1 MKKLG
6 FGMMR
11 LPKYN
16 NENNRN
22 VDMVAA
28 RFMVDE
34 FMRNGFT
41 YFDTAYMYHNYFS
54 EVVVRQTLVES
65 YPRESF
71 KLADKMPTMFL
82 RRAED
87 MPRIF
92 EMQLM
97 KCGVSYFDY
106 YMMHDVNS
114 SNYDSVVQ
122 AFDGFGF
129 ISSKKDEGQIRE
141 IGFSFHDDAVL
152 LDRVLTDHPEVDFVQ
167 LQINYLDWEDE
178 GIQSRKCYETA
189 VRHGKKVIVMEPVKG
204 GTLANVPE
212 AAEMVFKA
220 QDPEASVASWAI
232 RFAASLPNVFMVL
245 SGMSN
250 MEQLHDNMSY
260 MKDFEPLCDAEYE
273 TINKAT
279 AVLKGAV
286 AIPCTTCGYCL
297 DAGCP
302 MDIQIP
308 KYFTLYNTEK
318 LLGSRGFSP
327 QEEYYFNTAE
337 NHGKASDCIGCGNC
351 EAACPQHLK
360 IRDLLVD
367 VKNLFEK

>member
-11 LPKYN
+11 LPRYN
-16 NENNRN
+16 DENGRN
-22 VDMVAA
+22 VDMIAV
-28 RFMVDE
+28 RKMVDE
-34 FMRNGFT
+34 FIRNGFT

-54 EVVVRQTLVES
+54 EVVVRQVLVEN

-71 KLADKMPTMFL
+71 TLADKMPTMYL
-82 RRAED
+82 RRAEQ
-87 MPRIF
+87 MPEIF
-92 EMQLM
+92 ATQLM

-129 ISSKKDEGQIRE
+129 ISARKAEGKVRE
-141 IGFSFHDDAVL
+141 IGFSFHDDAEL
-152 LDRVLTDHPEVDFVQ
+152 LERVLTDHPEVDFVQ
-167 LQINYLDWEDE
+167 LQINYIDWENE
-178 GIQSRKCYETA
+178 SIQSRKCYETA
-189 VRHGKKVIVMEPVKG
+189 VRHGKKIIVMEPVKG

-212 AAEMVFKA
+212 TAELLFKSHS
-220 QDPEASVASWAI
+220 PEASVASWAI
-232 RFAASLPNVFMVL
+232 RNAASLPNVFMVL

-250 MEQLHDNMSY
+250 MEQLQDNMSY
-260 MKDFEPLCDAEYE
+260 MKDFKPLTDKEYA
-273 TINKAT
+273 IVDKAS
-279 AVLKGAV
+279 AVLNGAV

-318 LLGSRGFSP
+318 LLGSNGFSP
-327 QEEYYFNTAE
+327 QEEYYFHIAE

-351 EAACPQHLK
+351 EGACPQHLK
-360 IRDLLVD
+360 IRELLID
-367 VKNLFEK
+367 VKNLFE

>member
-11 LPKYN
+11 LPLYA
-16 NENNRN
+16 EGNNRN

-28 RFMVDE
+28 REMVRRFME
-34 FMRNGFT
+34 QGFT

-54 EVVVRQTLVES
+54 EVVVKQILVDY

-82 RRAED
+82 KKAD
-87 MPRIF
+87 DIPAIF
-92 EMQLM
+92 DTQLH
-97 KCGVSYFDY
+97 KCGVDYFDY
-106 YMMHDVNS
+106 YMMHDVNA

-129 ISSKKDEGQIRE
+129 ISRQKEAGRVRE
-141 IGFSFHDDAVL
+141 MGFSFHDDAVL

-212 AAEMVFKA
+212 TAEMIFKSHS
-220 QDPEASVASWAI
+220 PEASVASWAI

-250 MEQLHDNMSY
+250 FAQLEDNMSY
-260 MKDFEPLCDAEYE
+260 MKDFKPLTDDEYATVE
-273 TINKAT
+273 KAT
-279 AVLKGAV
+279 DALKGAV
-286 AIPCTTCGYCL
+286 AIPCTACGYCL

-308 KYFTLYNTEK
+308 RYFTLYNTEK
-318 LLGSRGFSP
+318 LLGSNGFSP

-337 NHGKASDCIGCGNC
+337 THGKASDCIGCGNC